1 MTRPN
6 HFVRPIQSD
15 RMLHD
20 YGNTRLTP
28 DEAPRRRDTR
38 MIVVT
43 LTVLW
48 FFGLG
53 LAHCSASPQ
62 ASPVPPAG
70 ASQASAFEAG
80 AGQGDQP

>member
-1 MTRPN
+1 
-6 HFVRPIQSD
+6 
-15 RMLHD
+15 MLHD

-28 DEAPRRRDTR
+28 DETHRRRDTR

-43 LTVLW
+43 LIVLW

-70 ASQASAFEAG
+70 ASSPASVEAG
-80 AGQGDQP
+80 AGIGDRR